1 MKYEGLTTEQYK
13 RIVDLAKR
21 TNKTTDELVDE
32 IIEWCEVYN
41 SIDEIL
47 NDYEMV
53 NAQP

>member
-1 MKYEGLTTEQYK
+1 MKYEGLTPNQYE
-13 RIVDLAKR
+13 RVVELSKR
-21 TNKTTDELVDE
+21 TNKTIDELVDE

-53 NAQP
+53 NA